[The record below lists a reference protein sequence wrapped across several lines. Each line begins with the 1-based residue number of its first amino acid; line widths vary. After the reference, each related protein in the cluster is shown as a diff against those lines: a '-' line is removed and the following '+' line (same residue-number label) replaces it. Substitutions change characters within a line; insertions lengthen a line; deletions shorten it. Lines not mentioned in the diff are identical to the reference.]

1 MNIKQKIAFIGSYD
15 YMVYINKK
23 GYLVI
28 DPLDD
33 QDGWIVQG
41 PECVLDETI
50 AMINS
55 RKK

>member
-50 AMINS
+50 EMINS